1 MVLIFQI
8 RNSMIQ
14 LTLFTCVWQ
23 GGVNLFTDYPDDAP
37 GERIFKSGRAGFVGW
52 LGFGGSVIQWRPD
65 LRVGFAYACTL
76 LTWWDMANTKV
87 QQSPVFLFIK
97 TTFPS
102 IFRIRI
108 QLDLWIRI
116 RTGNLDPDPGKHK

>member
-1 MVLIFQI
+1 
-8 RNSMIQ
+8 
-14 LTLFTCVWQ
+14 
-23 GGVNLFTDYPDDAP
+23 VNLFTDYPDDAA

-65 LRVGFAYACTL
+65 LHIGFAYACTL

-87 QQSPVFLFIK
+87 QKSTVFL
-97 TTFPS
+97 

-108 QLDLWIRI
+108 QLGLWARI
-116 RTGNLDPDPGKHK
+116 RTGIRIQIQEGKMTQEKKFRKFNV